1 MQTILGLKLSA
12 QSGEGQNIFTW
23 NLKISLTAD
32 CQYECTSLSVRE
44 CAMSTMMLY

>member
-12 QSGEGQNIFTW
+12 QSGGGKNICVW
-23 NLKISLTAD
+23 NLKVSYTAD